1 MKSSNKKPE
10 VIAVVGGQWGDEGKG
25 KIVDY
30 LASKADIIIRAQG
43 GDNAGHTVSNERGKF
58 ALHLIPAGIFNS
70 NSINIIGPGT
80 ALNPQTLLKEIKGL
94 HDRGVSTD
102 KLIISPKA
110 HLAFDYHLY
119 LDRMQEEER
128 GVRKIETTK
137 RGIGPTYMD
146 KAERIGL
153 QARLLLRP
161 KLCMEQLSKV
171 LAQKRE
177 RYNLKR
183 VKEFQPSYYEE
194 LINEAHKS
202 LKEMIRDTEET
213 ITTELHKGSRF
224 VIEGAHG
231 ALLDLDHGTYPMVS
245 SSNST
250 VGGLLVGAGVPPI
263 ALTKVVGIF
272 KAYQTRV
279 GAGGMP
285 TELNNKQGELIRERG
300 HEYGTTTGRPRRVG
314 FFDGVAARYVNQV
327 SGITDIA
334 LTRLDTLA
342 GVGDLKIC
350 KNYSTRGKR
359 TNMFSVDNDELSAS
373 QAIYEPADQ
382 FKGWQDDLS
391 AIRKFSDLPSGVK
404 KYAEAVA
411 STMPGARLSF
421 LGVGES
427 RKDLI
432 VV

>member
-1 MKSSNKKPE
+1 MKKTYKKPE

-30 LASKADIIIRAQG
+30 LASKADVIIRAQG
-43 GDNAGHTVSNERGKF
+43 GDNAGHTVSNDRGKF

-70 NSINIIGPGT
+70 ESINIIGPGT
-80 ALNPQTLLKEIKGL
+80 ALNPQTLLQEIQGL
-94 HDRGVSTD
+94 HERGVSTER
-102 KLIISPKA
+102 LIISPKS

-171 LAQKRE
+171 LAQKRA
-177 RYNLKR
+177 RYNLKN
-183 VKEFQPSYYEE
+183 VKEFQPEYYKD
-194 LINEAHKS
+194 LIDEAHKN
-202 LKEMIRDTEET
+202 LKDMIFDTEET
-213 ITTELHKGSRF
+213 ISRELRNGRRF

-263 ALTKVVGIF
+263 VLTKVVGIF

-285 TELNNKQGELIRERG
+285 TELNNKQGDLIRERG

-314 FFDGVAARYVNQV
+314 FFDGVAARYVNQI

-334 LTRLDTLA
+334 LTRLDTLSNT
-342 GVGDLKIC
+342 GDLKIC
-350 KNYSTRGKR
+350 NHYKLNGKK
-359 TNMFSVDNDELSAS
+359 TNEFSVDNDTLTQSKAYYG
-373 QAIYEPADQ
+373 ANDK
-382 FKGWQDDLS
+382 FKGWSEDISQ
-391 AIRKFSDLPSGVK
+391 IRSFNQLPASVK
-404 KYAEAVA
+404 KYARAVEA
-411 STMPGARLSF
+411 TMPGAKLSF

-432 VV
+432 VL

>member
-1 MKSSNKKPE
+1 MKKTGRKPE
-10 VIAVVGGQWGDEGKG
+10 VIAAVGGQWGDEGKG

-30 LASKADIIIRAQG
+30 LASKADVIIRAQG
-43 GDNAGHTVSNERGKF
+43 GDNAGHTVSNDRGKF
-58 ALHLIPAGIFNS
+58 ALRLIPAGIFNPD
-70 NSINIIGPGT
+70 SINIIGPGT
-80 ALNPQTLLKEIKGL
+80 ALNPQTLLDEIKAL
-94 HDRGVSTD
+94 HERGISTD
-102 KLIISPKA
+102 KLVISPKA

-119 LDRMQEEER
+119 IDRMQEEAL

-171 LAQKRE
+171 LAQKRQ
-177 RYNLKR
+177 RYGLKN
-183 VKEFQPSYYEE
+183 VKEFEPSYYEN
-194 LINEAHKS
+194 LINRAHKE
-202 LKEMIRDTEET
+202 LKERILDSESIIASNLQTG
-213 ITTELHKGSRF
+213 KRF

-250 VGGLLVGAGVPPI
+250 VGGLLVGAGMPPI
-263 ALTKVVGIF
+263 YLTKVVGIF

-285 TELNNKQGELIRERG
+285 TELHTKQADLIRDRG
-300 HEYGTTTGRPRRVG
+300 NEYGTNTGRPRRVG
-314 FFDGVAARYVNQV
+314 YFDGVAARYVNRIN
-327 SGITDIA
+327 GFTDIA
-334 LTRLDTLA
+334 LTRLDTIA
-342 GVGDLKIC
+342 TVGDLKIC
-350 KNYSTRGKR
+350 HEYRLRNKP
-359 TNMFSVDNDELSAS
+359 TNEFSVDNDTLLACKPIYSA
-373 QAIYEPADQ
+373 ADAY
-382 FKGWQDDLS
+382 KGWSNELS
-391 AIRKFSDLPSGVK
+391 AIRKFEDLPTQVK
-404 KYAEAVA
+404 KYARAVE
-411 STMPGARLSF
+411 STMPGAKLSF

-432 VV
+432 VM

>member
-30 LASKADIIIRAQG
+30 LASKADVVIRAQG
-43 GDNAGHTVSNERGKF
+43 GDNAGHTVSNDRGKF
-58 ALHLIPAGIFNS
+58 ALHLIPAGIFNEDS
-70 NSINIIGPGT
+70 LNIIGPGT
-80 ALNPQTLLKEIKGL
+80 ALNPFTLLQEIKNL
-94 HDRGVSTD
+94 QSRGISTK

-119 LDRMQEEER
+119 LDRMQEDER

-171 LAQKRE
+171 LAQKRS
-177 RYNLKR
+177 RYNLKG
-183 VKEFQPSYYEE
+183 VAEFQPSYYEK
-194 LINEAHKS
+194 LIKEAHEV
-202 LKEMIRDTEET
+202 LRDMIRDTES
-213 ITTELHKGSRF
+213 IIYKELSKGSRF

-231 ALLDLDHGTYPMVS
+231 ALLDLDHGTYPMVTA
-245 SSNST
+245 SNST
-250 VGGLLVGAGVPPI
+250 VGGLLVGAGVPPMS
-263 ALTKVVGIF
+263 LNRVVGIF

-285 TELNNKQGELIRERG
+285 TELNNAQGRLIRERG
-300 HEYGTTTGRPRRVG
+300 HEFGTTTGRPRRVG
-314 FFDGVAARYVNQV
+314 FFDGVAARYAHQLN
-327 SGITDIA
+327 GFTDIA

-342 GVGDLKIC
+342 DTGDLKIC
-350 KNYSTRGKR
+350 RKYKFKGTL
-359 TNMFSVDNDELSAS
+359 TNQFSVDNDELSS
-373 QAIYEPADQ
+373 SKAIYEKRDE
-382 FKGWQDDLS
+382 FKGWNEDISKIRNFDNLPLS
-391 AIRKFSDLPSGVK
+391 VR
-404 KYAEAVA
+404 KYAKAVA
-411 STMPGARLSF
+411 ETMPGANLRF

-432 VV
+432 VL